1 MKNKFNTLNT
11 EYFYHHINKK
21 IDDSFENLSDT
32 ISETLFTI
40 ELLYSNIASHD
51 KINYNIKD
59 IDLMASDIDD
69 IFTKHHFL
77 ILKEVNM
84 HLDKF
89 FENNKFDNL

>member
-21 IDDSFENLSDT
+21 IDHSFENLSDT

-40 ELLYSNIASHD
+40 ELLYVNIASHD
-51 KINYNIKD
+51 KIKD
-59 IDLMASDIDD
+59 IDLIASEIDN

-84 HLDKF
+84 HLNKF
-89 FENNKFDNL
+89 FENNKFGNL